1 MAAAEVKHGIPLG
14 HAPHAMLAVL
24 ILLCVL
30 GFGTLLVGCTPE
42 DRGGNNALDS
52 TRSAQAKRSTTTR
65 SAQETT
71 ARLADEASKAKP
83 PLNVAEAAAAG
94 LIASGLGA
102 LRLVVRRGTS

>member
-1 MAAAEVKHGIPLG
+1 MAAPKLKQGMPLG
-14 HAPHAMLAVL
+14 HAPHAVPAVL

-30 GFGTLLVGCTPE
+30 GFGTLLVGCTPGG
-42 DRGGNNALDS
+42 RGGDDALDS
-52 TRSAQAKRSTTTR
+52 ARSAQAERSTTR

-83 PLNVAEAAAAG
+83 PPNVAEAAAAG

-102 LRLVVRRGTS
+102 LRLVVRRDAS